1 MKSHNLEKIIMDY
14 DPDELYKWID
24 GHTISRQ
31 KRHLNRDFADA
42 VPLAEILKFHFP
54 KLVDLHN
61 YSPKNS
67 LSQKIVNW
75 ELLNKKVLTK
85 LKINLGQQEIENLAK
100 GTPGAIERLLNT
112 IKTRVDIRR
121 DSGDSEGESSRV
133 YYIENDN
140 AFSSKEAVVPIK
152 IQNGDKTVDRKVVSS
167 EVFDRMEREIAKKN
181 EEIGALQTKV
191 EHLENMLSIKEERIK
206 DLTNQLQS
214 LVNSSTS
221 QATISKSRFFNKI
234 F

>member
-1 MKSHNLEKIIMDY
+1 MDY
-14 DPDELYKWID
+14 DPHELYKWID
-24 GHTISRQ
+24 GHTLSRQ

-42 VPLAEILKFHFP
+42 VPIAEILKYHFP

-67 LSQKIVNW
+67 FSQKIVNW
-75 ELLNKKVLTK
+75 ELLNKKVLSK
-85 LKINLGQQEIENLAK
+85 LKINLGQQDMENLAK

-112 IKTRVDIRR
+112 IKCKVDIQR
-121 DSGDSEGESSRV
+121 DSGDSGESSRV

-167 EVFDRMEREIAKKN
+167 EMFEQMERDIAEKN
-181 EEIGALQTKV
+181 EEIIVLQAKV

-221 QATISKSRFFNKI
+221 QATRSKSRFFDKI

>member
-1 MKSHNLEKIIMDY
+1 MDY

-24 GHTISRQ
+24 AHTISRQ

-42 VPLAEILKFHFP
+42 VPLAEILKFHYP

-85 LKINLGQQEIENLAK
+85 LKINLGPQEIENLAK
-100 GTPGAIERLLNT
+100 GTPGAIERLLNS
-112 IKTRVDIRR
+112 IKSKVDIRR
-121 DSGDSEGESSRV
+121 DSGDSGESSRV

-167 EVFDRMEREIAKKN
+167 EVFERMERDIAEKN
-181 EEIGALQTKV
+181 EEIVALQTKV

-221 QATISKSRFFNKI
+221 QANMSKSRFFNKI